1 MKRSASELALEE
13 FSRKTVTIMTT
24 SMNIT
29 TIPSASAFP
38 DIGVHP
44 PISHLSNSF
53 PLCEFSREAAEP
65 VKRVP
70 LSQDL
75 TPKLDSQSSF
85 CDELGNES
93 WGSPVCE
100 GNNPNGRANKV
111 KGATAASSDHDPSDD
126 DEEEEDEEE
135 EEDDDEEDA
144 ETDVGQSEQI
154 LDPSHLKRLRRMLSN
169 RESARRSRKRKQEHL
184 ADLEFQAEQLR
195 GENDSLFK
203 QLTNAHQ
210 LFRDAGTSNRVLRS
224 DVQALRNTVKLAEDM
239 LAGGSFTCGLN
250 QLVQSH
256 MASPQAIAT
265 NNHNQNQNLGRA
277 VNVSPTVTVHGDGS
291 SFDGFTVFGNSAS
304 VGLANI
310 DFSNASLNNIGIGGD
325 AVSCITQVW
334 P

>member
-13 FSRKTVTIMTT
+13 FSRKIMTT
-24 SMNIT
+24 SMNMT

-38 DIGVHP
+38 VHP

-70 LSQDL
+70 LSQNL
-75 TPKLDSQSSF
+75 TPELDSQSSF

-100 GNNPNGRANKV
+100 GNDLNGRANKV
-111 KGATAASSDHDPSDD
+111 RGASSDHDPSDD
-126 DEEEEDEEE
+126 DDEEEDEEEE

-144 ETDVGQSEQI
+144 ETDAGQSKQI

-277 VNVSPTVTVHGDGS
+277 VSVSPTVTVHGDGS
-291 SFDGFTVFGNSAS
+291 SYDGFAVFGNSAS
-304 VGLANI
+304 VGLANV